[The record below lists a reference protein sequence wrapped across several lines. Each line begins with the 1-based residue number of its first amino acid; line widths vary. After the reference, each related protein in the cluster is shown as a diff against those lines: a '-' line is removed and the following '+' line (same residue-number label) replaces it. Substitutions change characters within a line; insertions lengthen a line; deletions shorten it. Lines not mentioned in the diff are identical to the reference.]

1 MVYQSYD
8 INGFDHLESRIKTD
22 CRNRRK
28 RLLVINWVAIFSLI
42 VGC

>member
-1 MVYQSYD
+1 MVYKSHD
-8 INGFDHLESRIKTD
+8 INGFDHLERRIKTD